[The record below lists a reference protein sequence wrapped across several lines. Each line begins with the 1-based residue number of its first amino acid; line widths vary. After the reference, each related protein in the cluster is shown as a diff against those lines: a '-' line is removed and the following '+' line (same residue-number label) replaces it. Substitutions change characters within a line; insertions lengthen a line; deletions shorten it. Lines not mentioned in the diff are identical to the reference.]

1 MDLNERQKMF
11 CEEYLIDF
19 NATQAA
25 TRAGYSPKTANEQGA
40 RLLANVSIQSYLSE
54 LMAARAKR
62 VQISQDA
69 VLKELEH
76 IAFDDIKN
84 YLDFRT
90 ERQVVG
96 NEDGKNIYDYKTIVD
111 LKDSGAIDTRSVQ
124 EVSLDS
130 KGTLKFKLYSKD
142 DALLQLGRHLGMFH
156 DKVEV
161 TDGSLESRKAYEKA
175 AEAIKKKRG

>member
-1 MDLNERQKMF
+1 MDLSEKQKMF
-11 CEEYLIDF
+11 CEEYLVDF

-25 TRAGYSPKTANEQGA
+25 TRAGYSVKTANEQGS
-40 RLLANVSIQSYLSE
+40 RLLANVSIQSHLAK
-54 LMAARAKR
+54 LMAVRTKR

-76 IAFDDIKN
+76 IAFDDISN

-90 ERQVVG
+90 EQQVVG
-96 NEDGKNIYDYKTIVD
+96 TNDGKNVYDYRMIVD
-111 LKDSGAIDTRSVQ
+111 MKDSQSIDTRSVQ
-124 EVSLDS
+124 EVSLDN

-142 DALLQLGRHLGMFH
+142 EALTQLGRHLGMFQ

-161 TDGSLESRKAYEKA
+161 TDGSKEARTAYEKA
-175 AEAIKKKRG
+175 AEAIKKKGG